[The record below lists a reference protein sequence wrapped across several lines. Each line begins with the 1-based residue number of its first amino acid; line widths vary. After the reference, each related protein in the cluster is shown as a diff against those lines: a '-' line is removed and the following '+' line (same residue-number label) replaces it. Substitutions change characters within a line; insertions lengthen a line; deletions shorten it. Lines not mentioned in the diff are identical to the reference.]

1 MRSPSSRASGWL
13 LQTFRTGLAEQNRK
27 QGVSTPDAQVARA
40 NNAAPAMD
48 KSFRTIDPPPE
59 VRARSESLA
68 HEGHSHHGFSL
79 FATQIASLTG
89 RPATFAL
96 AVGTILVW
104 AISGP
109 IFRFSDTWQLVI
121 NTGTTIVTFLMVF
134 VIQNAQNRDA
144 MAIQVKLDELICA
157 TKDARDKLVGIED
170 MDDVAVER
178 LKAEI
183 QERSAQAQHA
193 ADAG

>member
-1 MRSPSSRASGWL
+1 MDR
-13 LQTFRTGLAEQNRK
+13 NC
-27 QGVSTPDAQVARA
+27 
-40 NNAAPAMD
+40 NAAEA
-48 KSFRTIDPPPE
+48 PPE
-59 VRARSESLA
+59 VRARAESLA
-68 HEGHSHHGFSL
+68 NEGHSHHGFSK

-89 RPATFAL
+89 RPAAFAL

-104 AISGP
+104 AVSGP

-170 MDDVAVER
+170 MDDVVVEG
-178 LKAEI
+178 LKAEL
-183 QERSAQAQHA
+183 EKRSVQSQDVAE
-193 ADAG
+193 AG

>member
-1 MRSPSSRASGWL
+1 MTKDCG
-13 LQTFRTGLAEQNRK
+13 
-27 QGVSTPDAQVARA
+27 
-40 NNAAPAMD
+40 
-48 KSFRTIDPPPE
+48 TIDHPAE
-59 VRARSESLA
+59 ANARLEGPSQEA
-68 HEGHSHHGFSL
+68 HTRYGFSR
-79 FATQIASLTG
+79 FSTQIASLTG
-89 RPATFAL
+89 RPGTFAL
-96 AVGTILVW
+96 AFAVIIVW

-170 MDDVAVER
+170 LDDVVVES

-183 QERSAQAQHA
+183 QERSAQAQDVA
-193 ADAG
+193 NAG

>member
-1 MRSPSSRASGWL
+1 MTTKDCGA
-13 LQTFRTGLAEQNRK
+13 
-27 QGVSTPDAQVARA
+27 
-40 NNAAPAMD
+40 
-48 KSFRTIDPPPE
+48 IDPPAE
-59 VRARSESLA
+59 VNTRMESLSQD
-68 HEGHSHHGFSL
+68 GHSHHGFSH
-79 FATQIASLTG
+79 FSTHIASLTG
-89 RPATFAL
+89 RPAAFVTAL
-96 AVGTILVW
+96 GTILVW

-183 QERSAQAQHA
+183 QERSAQAQDA
-193 ADAG
+193 ANAR

>member
-1 MRSPSSRASGWL
+1 MTKECGTIEPLAEASARVESPSPPGRAP
-13 LQTFRTGLAEQNRK
+13 F
-27 QGVSTPDAQVARA
+27 
-40 NNAAPAMD
+40 
-48 KSFRTIDPPPE
+48 
-59 VRARSESLA
+59 
-68 HEGHSHHGFSL
+68 GFSQ

-89 RPATFAL
+89 RPVTFAL
-96 AVGTILVW
+96 AVATILVW
-104 AISGP
+104 GITGP

-170 MDDVAVER
+170 LDDAAVES

-183 QERSAQAQHA
+183 QERSAQAQDA
-193 ADAG
+193 ANAG

>member
-1 MRSPSSRASGWL
+1 MDR
-13 LQTFRTGLAEQNRK
+13 NC
-27 QGVSTPDAQVARA
+27 STVE
-40 NNAAPAMD
+40 
-48 KSFRTIDPPPE
+48 PPPE
-59 VRARSESLA
+59 VHARSESLSQ
-68 HEGHSHHGFSL
+68 EGHSHYGFSR
-79 FATQIASLTG
+79 FATQIAALTG
-89 RPATFAL
+89 RPVTFAL
-96 AVGTILVW
+96 ALGTILVW

-170 MDDVAVER
+170 MDDVVVES
-178 LKAEI
+178 LKTELK
-183 QERSAQAQHA
+183 ERTAQAQDA

>member
-1 MRSPSSRASGWL
+1 MTTKDCRA
-13 LQTFRTGLAEQNRK
+13 
-27 QGVSTPDAQVARA
+27 
-40 NNAAPAMD
+40 
-48 KSFRTIDPPPE
+48 IDPPAE
-59 VRARSESLA
+59 VNTRMESLSR
-68 HEGHSHHGFSL
+68 EGHSHLGFSR
-79 FATQIASLTG
+79 FSTHIASLTG
-89 RPATFAL
+89 RPAAFAAAL
-96 AVGTILVW
+96 GTILVW
-104 AISGP
+104 AVSGP

-134 VIQNAQNRDA
+134 IIQNAQNRDA

-183 QERSAQAQHA
+183 QERSAQAQ
-193 ADAG
+193 DAVNAG

>member
-1 MRSPSSRASGWL
+1 MDR
-13 LQTFRTGLAEQNRK
+13 NC
-27 QGVSTPDAQVARA
+27 ST
-40 NNAAPAMD
+40 
-48 KSFRTIDPPPE
+48 IEPPPE
-59 VRARSESLA
+59 VSARTESLA
-68 HEGHSHHGFSL
+68 QESTHHGFSK
-79 FATQIASLTG
+79 FAAQIATLTG

-104 AISGP
+104 AVSGP

-157 TKDARDKLVGIED
+157 TKDARDKLIGYL
-170 MDDVAVER
+170 VASFEELVY
-178 LKAEI
+178 I
-183 QERSAQAQHA
+183 
-193 ADAG
+193 

>member
-1 MRSPSSRASGWL
+1 MNRHCSSAESPSEV
-13 LQTFRTGLAEQNRK
+13 Q
-27 QGVSTPDAQVARA
+27 ARA
-40 NNAAPAMD
+40 
-48 KSFRTIDPPPE
+48 
-59 VRARSESLA
+59 ESLP
-68 HEGHSHHGFSL
+68 HEGHSHYGFSR
-79 FATQIASLTG
+79 FATHIAALTG
-89 RPATFAL
+89 RPVTFAL
-96 AVGTILVW
+96 ALATILVW

-170 MDDVAVER
+170 LDDAVVAR
-178 LKAEI
+178 LKADI
-183 QERSAQAQHA
+183 ERRTNGSQTA
-193 ADAG
+193 AKSG